1 MVLVASLKPHVQD
14 ILMLPLVTQLQQQ
27 TERNAFGK
35 AQYVEISFVQIIY

>member
-1 MVLVASLKPHVQD
+1 MVLVASLKPHVQG

-35 AQYVEISFVQIIY
+35 VPNVEISFAQIIY